1 MSTAAA
7 KYPPLVSGLV
17 LASYYGGYTLGT
29 AVRGSILL
37 RVGQIRLFAALAGI
51 VAASVAMQP
60 VLTAAPAWI
69 LMRLVTGI
77 GYAGLFIVAESW
89 LNGCSNPGNRG
100 LIFAVYLVATNA
112 AFGGGQFLL
121 NIPFPGS
128 FQLFCLAATLFCL
141 SLVPISL
148 THATPPALTESPRLT
163 LKDLRRLAP
172 VSLSGCATS
181 GLTSSAFY

>member
-112 AFGGGQFLL
+112 AFGGGRSSS
-121 NIPFPGS
+121 IFP
-128 FQLFCLAATLFCL
+128 
-141 SLVPISL
+141 SLG
-148 THATPPALTESPRLT
+148 A
-163 LKDLRRLAP
+163 
-172 VSLSGCATS
+172 
-181 GLTSSAFY
+181 SSCFA